1 MSWTEERISTL
12 EDSLQTVMKSD
23 NKKNTQLSSH
33 ESRLEDLENRLRR
46 NNVRLVGLPEWVE
59 GNTPVEF
66 IEKWLLA
73 TMGAEHFSIES
84 LLDPRPWER
93 FQDQELLFWKGWIIR
108 IETLY
113 CRDPDNYQIYARMA
127 QRYVFFGPLSSCTA
141 PEGGFLWRWSD
152 DWGRW
157 SCPTLYYFQP
167 G

>member
-1 MSWTEERISTL
+1 
-12 EDSLQTVMKSD
+12 MKSD

-93 FQDQELLFWKGWIIR
+93 FQDQELLF
-108 IETLY
+108 
-113 CRDPDNYQIYARMA
+113 
-127 QRYVFFGPLSSCTA
+127 
-141 PEGGFLWRWSD
+141 
-152 DWGRW
+152 
-157 SCPTLYYFQP
+157 
-167 G
+167 